1 LAIKS
6 RDDEQM
12 DAAIASTQEVV
23 THLVA
28 AYVVVRLHD
37 GQDKDHEWL
46 IDDARKLSRAIA
58 TMKAKAS

>member
-1 LAIKS
+1 MATKS
-6 RDDEQM
+6 RNDEQM